1 MSRGVLAMR
10 LRLALLRQKI
20 PVEMDRLL
28 ADSVYAAEVLLMCE
42 YTEQTDL
49 ISLARQVV
57 FSEREVPAAA
67 AAPHGVPIASSRFH
81 LGSSAGSEAT
91 AGAASQPAVSRPM
104 PTTTGGRP
112 TGPEDSLPPEPGD
125 PDAPRNRRYLR
136 GAR

>member
-1 MSRGVLAMR
+1 MR

-20 PVEMDRLL
+20 PVEIDRLL

-42 YTEQTDL
+42 YTEQTEL

-57 FSEREVPAAA
+57 FSEREAPAAGA
-67 AAPHGVPIASSRFH
+67 AAPNAAPSASSRFH
-81 LGSSAGSEAT
+81 LGSAAGPDSVN
-91 AGAASQPAVSRPM
+91 AAAQPPASRPM
-104 PTTTGGRP
+104 PTTTGGSP
-112 TGPEDSLPPEPGD
+112 SGSEDSPAPDPGD

>member
-1 MSRGVLAMR
+1 MR

-42 YTEQTDL
+42 YTEQTEL

-57 FSEREVPAAA
+57 FSEREAPAAG
-67 AAPHGVPIASSRFH
+67 AAPNATPSASSRFH
-81 LGSSAGSEAT
+81 LGSSGGLDSVT
-91 AGAASQPAVSRPM
+91 SAAQPAASRPM
-104 PTTTGGRP
+104 PTTTGGSP
-112 TGPEDSLPPEPGD
+112 SGSEDSPAPDPGD